1 MQARGHIDLNSTP
14 TTSISGPAAYAASKL
29 ANILFTKELQRR
41 LEGSDAVAN
50 CFHPG
55 IVRGQFGAFSADLGF
70 WMGLA
75 FKLSIP
81 FSKTPEQGAD
91 TLVWLATSRRRRS
104 SKENT

>member
-1 MQARGHIDLNSTP
+1 LLP
-14 TTSISGPAAYAASKL
+14 SG
-29 ANILFTKELQRR
+29 
-41 LEGSDAVAN
+41 N
-50 CFHPG
+50 CAPP
-55 IVRGQFGAFSADLGF
+55 FGAFSADLGF